1 MKSWFSRLVTRCLA
15 ATLTKPGMSAILL
28 VFALMSTF
36 ELQLHAAPVH
46 LRTDQRLNPTG
57 IDTIEPALS
66 WQSDD
71 TTRNWKQSAYRIL
84 VATSPQRL
92 KSGSADVWDSG
103 RVVSSESIGVPYGG
117 PPLKSRQRCYWLVRT
132 WDEYGVEAVSSEP
145 SWWEMGLLQPTD
157 WTARWVRASDAQENA
172 VLERI
177 RWVWL
182 AHGDAHHVP
191 QGLKA
196 EFRYHLHLDAQ
207 PANAVLHLMIG
218 GNYTAYV
225 NGVQT
230 GAKEEWGSFDAE
242 DIREHLHIGSGAAG
256 DNLITVQVDVPSS
269 GHADGTFP
277 AALAAAIEVVD
288 AKGRPHWLVSGDGWE
303 GRAKTENAEQAW
315 SPVSTVGPF
324 KSEYF
329 GVNSDRHSPA
339 PIPPRIVS
347 GSSLY
352 RKDFAPRTH
361 VVSARLY
368 ITALGSYLAYVNGK
382 PVSEDRLT
390 PGFTDFRKRVLYQTY
405 DVTTL
410 IVPGKN
416 TLAAMLGAG
425 WHGSPLLWSGTRIF
439 LESDMLHAQLE
450 LTFADGTRQT
460 IGTDKTWFTAPSAIT
475 SSELY
480 AGENY
485 DARMEQPGWNDPG
498 FHGKLMWKPAVEDM
512 PPAALKV
519 TAEPDQP
526 VHMQQTLTPQSITMV
541 GNAGRQDAVFDMG
554 QNMVGV
560 VRLRVRGERGTQVRM
575 RFAERL
581 NPDGSV
587 YTENL
592 RDADATDIYTLSG
605 KGEEEWTPAF
615 TLHGFRY
622 VQVSGY
628 PGKPTLA
635 ALQGLVLNSLAGEPA
650 IKLDTSSELLNH
662 MEQLGFWGQRGN
674 FVSVP
679 TDCPQRDE
687 RMGWMGDAGVFWR
700 TGSYNF
706 PIDDFSNKFMQDIVD
721 AQNTDGSFSNISPN
735 ILMGIEKDPGAPGW
749 GDAGILVPYATWLQY
764 GDLSIVRRNW
774 PAMQRWMDFILKTNP
789 DYIRDKQLGMNY
801 ADWLA
806 PDPHTPRD
814 LVATA
819 YWALI
824 AKQMSTLAGALHE
837 DADAQRY
844 DQLFTHIRAAYQ
856 QRYIK
861 ADGSVK
867 GNTQSAYVLTL
878 YPGLAQPAFEK
889 SMTDQLVKDIQGN
902 GMHLTTGFLG
912 TPFLLSVL
920 DEHGRSD
927 IAYDLL
933 LSKTYPSW
941 GYMVEKGATTWWER
955 WNGDTG
961 DPSMNS
967 YNHYA
972 FGSVMAWVYRRVAG
986 IEADPAAP
994 GFHHILIA
1002 PQMDPQLTHAH
1013 TEYNSAYGTITTDW
1027 TRDKSNGLTLRVT
1040 IPANTT
1046 ATVRLPAGKSD
1057 RLIED
1062 ERTLPSAREG
1072 DSFTTDI
1079 GSGTYTFSTH

>member
-1 MKSWFSRLVTRCLA
+1 MNGANKSFSGLGLSAKCGKAIVNWLLTAMFVSACGSISN
-15 ATLTKPGMSAILL
+15 AT
-28 VFALMSTF
+28 
-36 ELQLHAAPVH
+36 PVH
-46 LRTDQRLNPTG
+46 LLTDQRFNPLG
-57 IDTIEPALS
+57 IDNTRPSLS
-66 WQSDD
+66 WQSDAA
-71 TTRNWKQSAYRIL
+71 TRNWKQSAYRIL
-84 VATSPQRL
+84 VASTPDRL
-92 KSGSADVWDSG
+92 KVGSADVWDSG
-103 RVVSSESIGVPYGG
+103 RIASSESIAIPYDG
-117 PPLKSRQRCYWLVRT
+117 PPLRSRQRCYWLVQT
-132 WDEYGVEAVSSEP
+132 WNEQGIEEASNEQAS
-145 SWWEMGLLQPTD
+145 WEMGLLAPGD
-157 WTARWVRASDAQENA
+157 WVARWVHTSNAREDA
-172 VLERI
+172 VLNSI
-177 RWVWL
+177 NWVWL

-191 QGLKA
+191 QGSKV
-196 EFRYHLHLDAQ
+196 EFRHKLHLDTQ
-207 PANAVLHLMIG
+207 PSSAMLHLMVG
-218 GNYTAYV
+218 GTYTAYV

-230 GAKEEWGSFDAE
+230 GGKEEWGSFDAE
-242 DIREHLHIGSGAAG
+242 DITGRLHVGKGADG
-256 DNLITVQVDVPSS
+256 DNLITVQVEVPASEHTES
-269 GHADGTFP
+269 TYP
-277 AALAAAIEVVD
+277 AALAAAMEVVGTD
-288 AKGRPHWLVSGDGWE
+288 GKASWTVSGDDWEARARTGNADQGWAPI
-303 GRAKTENAEQAW
+303 GI
-315 SPVSTVGPF
+315 VGPF
-324 KSEYF
+324 KSEHF

-339 PIPPRIVS
+339 PTPPRIVS
-347 GSSLY
+347 DASLY
-352 RKDFAPRTH
+352 RKDFSPRTK

-368 ITALGSYLAYVNGK
+368 VTALGSYQAFLSGK
-382 PVSEDRLT
+382 RVSEDRLT

-405 DVTTL
+405 DVTSL
-410 IVPGKN
+410 IVPGRN

-425 WHGSPLLWSGTRIF
+425 WHCSPLLWSGTRLF
-439 LESDMLHAQLE
+439 PEPDMLQAQLE
-450 LTFADGTRQT
+450 MTFSDGTRQT
-460 IGTDKTWFTAPSAIT
+460 VGTDKSWLTSPSAIK

-485 DARMEQPGWNDPG
+485 DARLEQTGWNESR
-498 FHGKLMWKPAVEDM
+498 FHAEKAWTPASEDT
-512 PPAALKV
+512 PPARLEV

-526 VHMQQTLTPQSITMV
+526 IHVQQLLTPQSITMV
-541 GNAGRQDAVFDMG
+541 NNAGHQDAVFDMG

-560 VRLRVRGERGTQVRM
+560 VRLHVRGERGTQVRM

-605 KGEEEWTPAF
+605 KGDEEWSPAF
-615 TLHGFRY
+615 TFHGFRY

-628 PGKPTLA
+628 PGTPTPA
-635 ALQGLVLNSLAGEPA
+635 ALQGLVLNSLSGEPA
-650 IKLDTSSELLNH
+650 IKLETSSQLLNH

-674 FVSVP
+674 FVSIP
-679 TDCPQRDE
+679 TDCLQRDE

-706 PIDDFSNKFMQDIVD
+706 AVDDFSNKFMQDIVD
-721 AQNTDGSFSNISPN
+721 AQNADGSFSNISPN

-749 GDAGILVPYATWLQY
+749 GDAGVLVPYATWLQY
-764 GDLSIVRRNW
+764 GDLAVVRRSW
-774 PAMQRWMDFILKTNP
+774 PAMQRWMDFILTTNS
-789 DYIRDKQLGMNY
+789 DFIRDKQLGMNY

-824 AKQMSTLAGALHE
+824 AKQMSTLAKALHQ
-837 DADAQRY
+837 DADVRKY
-844 DQLFTHIRAAYQ
+844 DDLFTHIRAAYQ
-856 QRYIK
+856 RRYIK
-861 ADGSVK
+861 PDGAVE

-878 YPGLAQPAFEK
+878 YTGLAPAEFEK
-889 SMTDQLVKDIQGN
+889 SMTNRLVKDIQSN

-933 LSKTYPSW
+933 LSTTYPSW

-986 IEADPAAP
+986 IDADPNAP
-994 GFHHILIA
+994 GFHHILVS
-1002 PQMDPQLTHAH
+1002 PQMNPMLTHAH
-1013 TEYNSAYGTITTDW
+1013 TAYSSVYGPITTDW
-1027 TRDKSNGLTLRVT
+1027 TGDSKTGFKVTLT

-1046 ATVRLPAGKSD
+1046 ATVRLPAGSSGT
-1057 RLIED
+1057 LMED
-1062 ERTLPSAREG
+1062 GKPLTASREG
-1072 DSFTTDI
+1072 DAFVTEI
-1079 GSGTYTFSTH
+1079 GSGTYAFNAP